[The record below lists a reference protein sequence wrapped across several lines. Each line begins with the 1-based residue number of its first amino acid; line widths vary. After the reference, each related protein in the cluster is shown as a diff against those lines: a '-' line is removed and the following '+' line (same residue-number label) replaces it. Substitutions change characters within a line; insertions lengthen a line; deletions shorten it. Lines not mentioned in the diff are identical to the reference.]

1 MSKKNQ
7 DYDEFIEKFKPKK
20 TTDDCYT
27 PPLVYE
33 AVLGWARAYFD
44 IADRLWYAR
53 SILEEISSTSTTPTR
68 AKR

>member
-20 TTDDCYT
+20 TTDNCYT

-44 IADRLWYAR
+44 IADRPVVRPFY
-53 SILEEISSTSTTPTR
+53 SGGNFEHFDYPDKS
-68 AKR
+68 